1 MSEGTSNKA
10 STVCT
15 ICLADIDN
23 EVCTTLKCFHKFHT
37 KCYTR
42 FLTHNVVHKKQFI
55 HCPVCRDAI
64 IHIETINPTYVQIVE
79 NTSREQGEL
88 DNTENTDVA
97 SCHVLASGIYK
108 LGMLAGLCYVVYILL
123 CCGLVSKRLCPT

>member
-1 MSEGTSNKA
+1 MYNF
-10 STVCT
+10 
-15 ICLADIDN
+15 
-23 EVCTTLKCFHKFHT
+23 EVFPQVSYKVLHKVFDSQ
-37 KCYTR
+37 CSAQ
-42 FLTHNVVHKKQFI
+42 KQFI